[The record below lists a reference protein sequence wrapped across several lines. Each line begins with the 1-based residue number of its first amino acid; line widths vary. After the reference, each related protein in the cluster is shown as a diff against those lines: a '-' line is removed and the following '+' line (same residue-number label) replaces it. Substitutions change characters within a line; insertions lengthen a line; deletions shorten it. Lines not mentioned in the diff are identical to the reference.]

1 MLTNGSAVPCRN
13 KTGQVM
19 RSSPAGTSTIDA
31 YTVSRYPGASAKSN
45 SSWRA
50 SAAGSCQGRLRSMA
64 KNRDRPA
71 PVGATWLAWGC
82 EERGQ
87 GSSAHQG
94 RRLVDPLK
102 RRAQPVGG
110 DRDN

>member
-1 MLTNGSAVPCRN
+1 
-13 KTGQVM
+13 
-19 RSSPAGTSTIDA
+19 
-31 YTVSRYPGASAKSN
+31 
-45 SSWRA
+45 
-50 SAAGSCQGRLRSMA
+50 MA

-71 PVGATWLAWGC
+71 PVAATWLAWGC